1 MDNQENLSPEELT
14 AKKEEMLQFYKES
27 MPYLE
32 AQFEYEKMLSEI
44 DEMRLKRTQIQ
55 MAYAQMMAPPE
66 EEPMPKEE
74 PMREPEA
81 QMKGT
86 HKMPKTSKK
95 RKLKTEA

>member
-1 MDNQENLSPEELT
+1 MENPENLSPEELAT
-14 AKKEEMLQFYKES
+14 KKEEMLQFYKES

-32 AQFEYEKMLSEI
+32 AQLKYEKMLSEI

-66 EEPMPKEE
+66 EDDDTMPQPEE
-74 PMREPEA
+74 S
-81 QMKGT
+81 
-86 HKMPKTSKK
+86 SKK

>member
-1 MDNQENLSPEELT
+1 MDNTENLSPEELT

-66 EEPMPKEE
+66 EEENPSMETVMPE
-74 PMREPEA
+74 PKKA
-81 QMKGT
+81 G
-86 HKMPKTSKK
+86 KK